1 MNKNEYLSALDNAL
15 KTANVQDRAEV
26 IEEYTEHFDL
36 KLADGYSEEEIAAK
50 LAPPDEIAKQFG
62 EASSRGNDVRGNNT
76 AVVKA
81 VTTTGIVVLDIIVA
95 PIYFT
100 LWTFVF
106 SLGVA
111 TLSFLLTGFLA
122 ALGIQYFGN
131 SGVVMIP
138 YMPIF
143 SRLIVSLA
151 ILSLAALFAVGT
163 EYCRLYVAQLGR
175 KYLRW
180 HKNMLS
186 SKGFVYPP
194 LPLNP
199 WISPIK
205 RRVMRNIT
213 LYSIIVFAVSLV
225 AGIGSMIFAA
235 RSIEPWH
242 VWGWFV

>member
-1 MNKNEYLSALDNAL
+1 MNKNEYLSTLDNAL
-15 KTANVQDRAEV
+15 KAANVQDRAEV

-62 EASSRGNDVRGNNT
+62 EASSGGNDVSKRNET
-76 AVVKA
+76 SVKA
-81 VTTTGIVVLDIIVA
+81 IKTTGVVILDIIVA

-100 LWTFVF
+100 LWTLVF
-106 SLGVA
+106 ALGVT
-111 TLSFLLTGFLA
+111 TLSFLLTGFFVA
-122 ALGIQYFGN
+122 IGIQYFGN
-131 SGVVMIP
+131 SGIVMIP

-151 ILSLAALFAVGT
+151 ILSLAALSAVGT
-163 EYCRLYVAQLGR
+163 EYCRLYVMQIGR

-180 HKNMLS
+180 HKNLLS
-186 SKGFVYPP
+186 SKGFLSPP

-205 RRVMRNIT
+205 RRVMRNIS
-213 LYSIIVFAVSLV
+213 LYAIIVFAVSLV